1 MTLKDLTD
9 AAGIERV
16 IWIDDLFDPP
26 SEISAEVELRALA
39 TRAKVRELTVT
50 LADFVLTPD
59 ESVEEWLA
67 KIAEACDEGMT
78 VDVVLARLRESLT
91 EGNASS
97 FPDYNESA
105 IAEILASFGEKMVI
119 TAGVSDWKKIE
130 PVLLDAKR
138 TLVVVDREFYVDGVA
153 FPLGEDILR
162 DAVKAKLPTVHVV
175 MLTRSVHEDTEA
187 LRTELADRLDIPFQ
201 DFVVAAKMVS
211 EEEGQA
217 ESRLCNSFQV
227 LFTHHVCIDL
237 TRSIYEVAKKTLE
250 TTVEAL
256 ASQSVYDLDR
266 VVFQN
271 SLTEGESELGVLT
284 RMLLLR
290 QRVAVDT
297 ELGPRQEHFDLLAKL
312 RALRALAGPLTS
324 IKHGNP
330 VMLEQWRR
338 DEVCD
343 PGERVNPAHSPLA
356 CGDVFARSDSSEVFV
371 LLGQPCD
378 MAVRPDGRRNTHEA
392 IFARAK
398 KWSPEQERQKKNG
411 FIGSAHHFFQIPALP
426 IAGNDQWRLD
436 FREWASVNLRLLD
449 FSVFSGTGVVTLN
462 VTVEP
467 PVFLLPGWRKILE
480 RARSRIAAAAQAQL
494 PAEYAA
500 LSLSEALKQKA
511 ASRDGDVVALP
522 YSRVGRLR
530 APWAVAAYAA
540 FASYQARAAFDHD
553 FAKVF
558 PEAMEQ

>member
-26 SEISAEVELRALA
+26 SEISAAVELRALA
-39 TRAKVRELTVT
+39 TRAKVRGLTVD
-50 LADFVLTPD
+50 LANLVLTPD

-67 KIAEACDEGMT
+67 KITDACDEGMT
-78 VDVVLARLRESLT
+78 VDIVLARLRESLT
-91 EGNASS
+91 EGNAAS
-97 FPDYNESA
+97 FPDYSESA
-105 IAEILASFGEKMVI
+105 VAEILDSFGKEMVMR
-119 TAGVSDWKKIE
+119 TGALNWKKIA
-130 PVLLDAKR
+130 PVLLEEKR
-138 TLVVVDREFYVDGVA
+138 TLVIVDREFYVDGVA
-153 FPLGEDILR
+153 RPLGEAILQ
-162 DAVKAKLPTVHVV
+162 DAVKAKSPTVHVV
-175 MLTRSVHEDTEA
+175 MLTRSVDEDTEA
-187 LRTELADRLDIPFQ
+187 LRTQLADRLDIPFQ

-211 EEEGQA
+211 AEEGQA

-237 TRSIYEVAKKTLE
+237 TRSIYEVAKRTLE

-266 VVFQN
+266 VVFHN

-290 QRVAVDT
+290 QRVAVDS
-297 ELGPRQEHFDLLAKL
+297 ELGPSTEYFDLLAKL

-324 IKHGNP
+324 TKHGDP
-330 VMLEQWRR
+330 AMLERWRR
-338 DEVCD
+338 DEVFD
-343 PGERVNPAHSPLA
+343 PGERVNMAHSPLT
-356 CGDVFARSDSSEVFV
+356 CGDVFVRSDSSEVFV

-378 MAVRPDGRRNTHEA
+378 MAVRPDGHRNTHEA

-398 KWSPEQERQKKNG
+398 KWSPEQERQRRTG
-411 FIGSAHHFFQIPALP
+411 FIGSAHHFFPIPALP
-426 IAGNDQWRLD
+426 IGGNDQWRLD
-436 FREWASVNLRLLD
+436 FRKWASVNLRLLD

-467 PVFLLPGWRKILE
+467 PVFLLPGWLKILE
-480 RARSRIAAAAQAQL
+480 RARSRIAAAQAQL